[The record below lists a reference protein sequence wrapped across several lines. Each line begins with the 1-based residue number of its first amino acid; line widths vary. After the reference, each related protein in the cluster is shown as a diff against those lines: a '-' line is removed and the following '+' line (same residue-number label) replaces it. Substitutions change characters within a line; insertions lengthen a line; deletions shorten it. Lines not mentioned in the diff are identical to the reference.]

1 MGHRPALSRRQ
12 VLAGAGAGLT
22 ALAAWGASPLTT
34 SGSETTERPRIVGH
48 RGAEGLGP
56 PNTEV
61 AIRRAL
67 EAGVDGI
74 ELDVRRTS
82 DGELVL
88 FHDPVLDWDST
99 GQGWIQNTPWDEIRG
114 ASVDGEPLIRLPRA
128 LEVLADANV
137 SIYLEV
143 KETGYTDA
151 VLETVAEHGLLDR
164 LTVIAFDEA
173 ALEPAQ
179 AHDAAVPTGLIGS
192 VPAPWLADD
201 AVACGADEVFTHYAP
216 HGVSNFVAAARDAG
230 LTAGVWK
237 LVDTKATVRDV
248 LEVDHDVLVTNRPDY
263 ALEVLAE
270 G

>member
-1 MGHRPALSRRQ
+1 MDHRPALSRRQ

-22 ALAAWGASPLTT
+22 ALAAWGVSPLTT
-34 SGSETTERPRIVGH
+34 SGSEATERPRILGH

-74 ELDVRRTS
+74 ELDVRQTS
-82 DGELVL
+82 DGELIL

-99 GQGWIQNTPWDEIRG
+99 GRGWIQNTPWDEIRG

-137 SIYLEV
+137 SIYLEA

-151 VLETVAEHGLLDR
+151 ILETVADYGLLDR
-164 LTVIAFDEA
+164 LTVIGFDEA
-173 ALEPAQ
+173 ALEPAR
-179 AHDAAVPTGLIGS
+179 DAGVPTGLIGS

-201 AVACGADEVFTHYAP
+201 AAACGADEVFTHYAP
-216 HGVSNFVAAARDAG
+216 HGVPTFVEAARDAG
-230 LTAGVWK
+230 LAAGVWK
-237 LVDTKATVRDV
+237 LVDTKATVCDV

-270 G
+270 R